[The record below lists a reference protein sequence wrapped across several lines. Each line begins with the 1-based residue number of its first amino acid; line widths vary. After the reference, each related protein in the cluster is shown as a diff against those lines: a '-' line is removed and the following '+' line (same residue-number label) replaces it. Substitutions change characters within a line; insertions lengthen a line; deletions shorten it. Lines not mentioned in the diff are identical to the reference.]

1 MAAAVQTLW
10 LVPALPLLAAGI
22 LSVTP
27 RRHRRFASTLA
38 ILAMLASFVISCV
51 AFVATLS
58 QPSAR
63 EVFDFPWMQ
72 FGESTLRLGW
82 VLDPLTACMIVMVT
96 FVGALIFI
104 FSIGYM
110 AEDENFT
117 RFFCFL
123 SLFAAAMLGLVIANN
138 LLLLFMCW
146 ELVGLA
152 SYLLI
157 GFWYHKPSA
166 AAAAKKAFIVTR
178 IGDIGFFIGILWLYA
193 ETGTLLFYDNG
204 NGCLETNALTA
215 LVTKTTLGGMFVST
229 AISLLI
235 FCGAIGKSGQVP
247 LHVWLPDA
255 MEGPTPVSALI
266 HAATMVAA
274 GVFLVARVYP
284 LMDADGAGIVGRS
297 SALSVVTWIGAITA
311 IFAALIAVAQTD
323 IKRILAYSTVSQL
336 GYMMLGI
343 GVGGFAVGMFHLIT
357 HAFFKALL
365 FLGAGSVIH
374 GLHHEQDIRRMGGLR
389 KFMPVTFATYAVG
402 MMALSGVPLFFSG
415 FWSKDE
421 ILHSAF
427 AWPASRWPFYLAAA
441 GAVLTAFYMTRQMF
455 YVFSGERRDTAHTP
469 HESPGVMTLPLI
481 VLAAGTVLLSI
492 VGTPF
497 WPWFHSYLT
506 GHAAH
511 AQSIN
516 TSVLAIMLLS
526 TALVAL
532 GITAGWWLYGRRRIT
547 AAEAPDAL
555 ETLQPDIFTLLR
567 NKFWIDE
574 AYDKSIVALNRGLS
588 RASNWLDMI
597 IWGGAVAL
605 LSYLFVGIAWLN
617 RFFDE
622 YVVNLGF
629 DKGCG
634 SVRWS
639 ARFLSFFQN
648 GQVQRYLRALAIGVA
663 LLAVVFIWGCRP

>member
-1 MAAAVQTLW
+1 
-10 LVPALPLLAAGI
+10 
-22 LSVTP
+22 
-27 RRHRRFASTLA
+27 
-38 ILAMLASFVISCV
+38 
-51 AFVATLS
+51 
-58 QPSAR
+58 
-63 EVFDFPWMQ
+63 MQ

-104 FSIGYM
+104 FSVGYM

-123 SLFAAAMLGLVIANN
+123 SLFAAAMLGVVIANN

-157 GFWYHKPSA
+157 GFWFDKPSA

-178 IGDIGFFIGILWLYA
+178 IGDIGFFIGILWLYF
-193 ETGTLLFYDNG
+193 ESGTLLFYDNG
-204 NGCLETNALTA
+204 NGCLEASALAA
-215 LVTKTTLGGMFVST
+215 LVTKSTVGGMIVST
-229 AISLLI
+229 AISLLL
-235 FCGAIGKSGQVP
+235 FCGAVGKSGQVP

-284 LMDADGAGIVGRS
+284 LMDADPAGVAGRS
-297 SALSVVTWIGAITA
+297 AALSVVTWVGAITA

-323 IKRILAYSTVSQL
+323 IKRVLAYSTVSQL
-336 GYMMLGI
+336 GYMMVGI
-343 GVGGFAVGMFHLIT
+343 GVGGVAVGIFHLIT

-374 GLHHEQDIRRMGGLR
+374 GSHHEQDIRRMGGLR
-389 KFMPVTFATYAVG
+389 KLMPVTFATYAVG

-427 AWPASRWPFYLAAA
+427 AWGVSRWPFYLVAA
-441 GAVLTAFYMTRQMF
+441 GAALTAFYMTRQMF
-455 YVFSGERRDTAHTP
+455 YVFFGERRDTAHTP
-469 HESPGVMTLPLI
+469 HESPSVMTVPLM
-481 VLAAGTVLLSI
+481 VLAAGTVFLSLI
-492 VGTPF
+492 GTPA
-497 WPWFHSYLT
+497 WPWFHGYLS

-511 AQSIN
+511 VQPVN
-516 TSVLAIMLLS
+516 TGVLAIMLLS

-532 GITAGWWLYGRRRIT
+532 GITAGWWLYGREKIARVD
-547 AAEAPDAL
+547 APDTL
-555 ETLQPDIFTLLR
+555 EKLQPDIFTLLR

-574 AYDKSIVALNRGLS
+574 LYDKSIVRLNRGLS
-588 RASNWLDMI
+588 RASDWLDAM
-597 IWGGAVAL
+597 IWGGAVTL
-605 LSYLFVGIAWLN
+605 LSYLFLGIAWLN

-639 ARFLSFFQN
+639 ARFISFFQN
-648 GQVQRYLRALAIGVA
+648 GQVQRYLRALGFGVA
-663 LLAVVFIWGCRP
+663 VLVIMFIWGCRP